1 MWLVV
6 AVDIARRLPETRRFE
21 RPHVIAPRLD
31 RRRFAVLA
39 AVALLANLFVAP
51 ASLFQN
57 GYLED
62 VRGFSATT
70 IAIFTIATATPAGH
84 RADPRRAHRRRPR
97 PQAADRRRAAGG
109 DRAVVAVLQP
119 SAGR

>member
-1 MWLVV
+1 M
-6 AVDIARRLPETRRFE
+6 
-21 RPHVIAPRLD
+21 
-31 RRRFAVLA
+31 LA

-70 IAIFTIATATPAGH
+70 IAIFTLVTATPAGVGLIIGG
-84 RADPRRAHRRRPR
+84 RVADIRGRTPTHRRRRCRWRPR
-97 PQAADRRRAAGG
+97 L
-109 DRAVVAVLQP
+109 VVCPTP